1 MNAAAFTAA
10 LNTVEQD
17 HQLVLDKVQA
27 LKELVSRLLAPEDLD
42 APRVLKR
49 LRELDAFFATQ
60 LANHMDEEETTL
72 FPLLEQYPSEGP
84 ALTARLRREH
94 DEIRRQLAAFNNSL
108 GVALDLRDGLP
119 RAVLRD
125 LLVDGWEL
133 WELPSTRPRGN
144 RRRPAVSSSLFP
156 RRRPPR
162 PEKPNRSTKPVTSGF
177 GRRP

>member
-133 WELPSTRPRGN
+133 WELLDRHAHAETEGVRQCLLHYFRDDVHPGPRSQTV
-144 RRRPAVSSSLFP
+144 PQSP
-156 RRRPPR
+156 
-162 PEKPNRSTKPVTSGF
+162 
-177 GRRP
+177 